1 MVDIFTKF
9 TLISFIKDK
18 TLDTII
24 DTIVQMWIGS
34 GPSSPEKFI
43 ADNDNGGEFAN
54 EWIRDMFEN
63 FKI

>member
-1 MVDIFTKF
+1 
-9 TLISFIKDK
+9 
-18 TLDTII
+18 
-24 DTIVQMWIGS
+24 MWIGS